1 MVKLSVVMEIVDMGV
16 VVNCTLVVS
25 VVSVVVTA
33 DNVLSWSALV
43 VLVTVCVSTF
53 VVAVNGESF
62 LKSGLVHCCY
72 THLMVVVIVMVGL

>member
-62 LKSGLVHCCY
+62 LNLDWFTVA
-72 THLMVVVIVMVGL
+72 TLT